1 MRFCECVPVAFSSV
15 WICQNAFPSPKR
27 VPIAFGGNWICQNAL
42 PSHWLLLGDG
52 NAFWQI
58 VFRLKATRTCLD
70 IFSMALFS
78 YWAFRCCSLP
88 SCNLPVGSLF
98 LILSVKVFLQWIL
111 QPQKQKMSIMEPISF
126 PFLVVSGSNAKG
138 KDLVWKG
145 PPLKSATS
153 RGSLFRAKKKFNV
166 GDLEG
171 VLILEQVKQQL
182 PAATK
187 VFLGLK

>member
-1 MRFCECVPVAFSSV
+1 MRFCKCAPVAFSSL

-42 PSHWLLLGDG
+42 PSHWLLLGNG

-98 LILSVKVFLQWIL
+98 LILCVKVFLQCTVGLHEGISRQNGYTSLTRAPIEILRPLFIL
-111 QPQKQKMSIMEPISF
+111 Q
-126 PFLVVSGSNAKG
+126 L
-138 KDLVWKG
+138 
-145 PPLKSATS
+145 
-153 RGSLFRAKKKFNV
+153 
-166 GDLEG
+166 
-171 VLILEQVKQQL
+171 LILPTRDPFHAQNS
-182 PAATK
+182 
-187 VFLGLK
+187 